1 MYEPSPL
8 SQSRLSDPMTRSRKP
23 HYTGSN
29 PFQDDLADYEEKHL
43 SQLNAT
49 KQLNSRAKSKQ
60 EKEAVSAKELKET
73 RHGLNELSIEA
84 ESLKETLVE
93 TCALKGKL
101 ENQLLK
107 ASEEFKDNVPAVTQ
121 SLAAN
126 EEEVETLKQS
136 LREESDN
143 VMHLTD
149 ELAKVA

>member
-8 SQSRLSDPMTRSRKP
+8 SQTRLSDTMTRSRKP

-29 PFQDDLADYEEKHL
+29 PFQDDLADYEEKQL

-49 KQLNSRAKSKQ
+49 KKMNSRAMS
-60 EKEAVSAKELKET
+60 
-73 RHGLNELSIEA
+73 
-84 ESLKETLVE
+84 
-93 TCALKGKL
+93 
-101 ENQLLK
+101 K
-107 ASEEFKDNVPAVTQ
+107 ASEELKDDVAAVTQ

-143 VMHLTD
+143 VMHLTN

>member
-8 SQSRLSDPMTRSRKP
+8 SQTRLSDPLTRSRRR

-49 KQLNSRAKSKQ
+49 KKMNSRAKSK
-60 EKEAVSAKELKET
+60 
-73 RHGLNELSIEA
+73 
-84 ESLKETLVE
+84 
-93 TCALKGKL
+93 
-101 ENQLLK
+101 
-107 ASEEFKDNVPAVTQ
+107 ASEELKDDVAAVTQ